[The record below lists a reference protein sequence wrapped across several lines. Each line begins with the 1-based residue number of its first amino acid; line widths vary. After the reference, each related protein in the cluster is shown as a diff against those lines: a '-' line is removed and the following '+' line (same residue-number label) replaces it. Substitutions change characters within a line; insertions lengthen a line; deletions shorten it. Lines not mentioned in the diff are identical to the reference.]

1 MPRMYS
7 LINNLLSVFFSFFR
21 WEVRI
26 AVRGLDNDRSPLILL
41 LADNRF
47 IINLPFANNAE
58 ISKTRR
64 TPFINCNP
72 SMLSHQAIEKQ
83 QKSHFGVFLISWTRE
98 FVNRRWYK
106 KCTKSTQSQ
115 REYYDECVGEF
126 ENPILNIKMNYGP
139 ISRKSEKSTLL
150 SDSEV

>member
-47 IINLPFANNAE
+47 IINLPFANNVE
-58 ISKTRR
+58 ISKTKR

-83 QKSHFGVFLISWTRE
+83 QKSHFGVFLISWSFLNRPESLSIGDDTRNVQRVHKVSE
-98 FVNRRWYK
+98 NIMMNALVNSKIPFWIRPNITEERKKHAFVW
-106 KCTKSTQSQ
+106 
-115 REYYDECVGEF
+115 
-126 ENPILNIKMNYGP
+126 
-139 ISRKSEKSTLL
+139 
-150 SDSEV
+150 

>member
-47 IINLPFANNAE
+47 IINLPFANNVE
-58 ISKTRR
+58 ISKTKR

-83 QKSHFGVFLISWTRE
+83 QKSHFGVFLISWSFLNRPESFSIGDDTRNVQRVHKVSE
-98 FVNRRWYK
+98 NIMMNALVNSKIPFW
-106 KCTKSTQSQ
+106 
-115 REYYDECVGEF
+115 
-126 ENPILNIKMNYGP
+126 I
-139 ISRKSEKSTLL
+139 
-150 SDSEV
+150 

>member
-1 MPRMYS
+1 MPRIYS

-47 IINLPFANNAE
+47 IINLPFANNVE
-58 ISKTRR
+58 ISKTKR

-83 QKSHFGVFLISWTRE
+83 QKSHFGVFLISWSFLNRPESLSIGDDTRNVQRVHKVSE
-98 FVNRRWYK
+98 TIMMNELVNSKIPFW
-106 KCTKSTQSQ
+106 
-115 REYYDECVGEF
+115 
-126 ENPILNIKMNYGP
+126 I
-139 ISRKSEKSTLL
+139 
-150 SDSEV
+150 

>member
-1 MPRMYS
+1 MYS

-47 IINLPFANNAE
+47 IINLPFANNVE
-58 ISKTRR
+58 ISKTKR

-83 QKSHFGVFLISWTRE
+83 QKSHFGVFLISWSFLNRPESLSIGDDTRNVQRVHKVSE
-98 FVNRRWYK
+98 TIMMNELVNSKIPFW
-106 KCTKSTQSQ
+106 
-115 REYYDECVGEF
+115 
-126 ENPILNIKMNYGP
+126 I
-139 ISRKSEKSTLL
+139 
-150 SDSEV
+150 

>member
-1 MPRMYS
+1 MYS

-47 IINLPFANNAE
+47 IINLPFANNVE
-58 ISKTRR
+58 ISKTKR

-83 QKSHFGVFLISWTRE
+83 QKSHFGVFLISWSFLNRPESLSIADDTRNVQRVHKVSE
-98 FVNRRWYK
+98 NIMMNALVNSKIPFW
-106 KCTKSTQSQ
+106 
-115 REYYDECVGEF
+115 
-126 ENPILNIKMNYGP
+126 I
-139 ISRKSEKSTLL
+139 
-150 SDSEV
+150 

>member
-1 MPRMYS
+1 MYS

-41 LADNRF
+41 LADNIF
-47 IINLPFANNAE
+47 IINLPFANNVE
-58 ISKTRR
+58 ISKTKR

-83 QKSHFGVFLISWTRE
+83 QKSHFGVFLISWSFLNRPESLSIGDDTRNVQRVHKVSE
-98 FVNRRWYK
+98 TIMMNALVNSKIPFW
-106 KCTKSTQSQ
+106 
-115 REYYDECVGEF
+115 
-126 ENPILNIKMNYGP
+126 I
-139 ISRKSEKSTLL
+139 
-150 SDSEV
+150 

>member
-1 MPRMYS
+1 MYS

-47 IINLPFANNAE
+47 IINLPFANNVE
-58 ISKTRR
+58 ISKTKR

-83 QKSHFGVFLISWTRE
+83 QKSHFGVFLISWSFLNRPESLSIGDDTRNVQRVHKVSE
-98 FVNRRWYK
+98 TIMMNALVNSKIPFW
-106 KCTKSTQSQ
+106 
-115 REYYDECVGEF
+115 
-126 ENPILNIKMNYGP
+126 I
-139 ISRKSEKSTLL
+139 
-150 SDSEV
+150 

>member
-41 LADNRF
+41 LADNIF

-64 TPFINCNP
+64 IPFINCNP

-83 QKSHFGVFLISWTRE
+83 QKSHFGVFLISWSFLNRPESLSIGDDTRNVQRVHKVSE
-98 FVNRRWYK
+98 NIMMNALVNSKIPFW
-106 KCTKSTQSQ
+106 
-115 REYYDECVGEF
+115 
-126 ENPILNIKMNYGP
+126 I
-139 ISRKSEKSTLL
+139 
-150 SDSEV
+150 